1 MLMLLITDCRR
12 KPGQYVWSG
21 CDPERQRARRIQA
34 RTPFSKR
41 ALLHGGINIG
51 GKKIAAPSADLFGG
65 AKVREGPDR
74 PRKTELQKQLKQS
87 ERRFNPPMR

>member
-12 KPGQYVWSG
+12 KPGQYVCSG

-41 ALLHGGINIG
+41 ALLHGGINIEKR
-51 GKKIAAPSADLFGG
+51 KK
-65 AKVREGPDR
+65 K
-74 PRKTELQKQLKQS
+74 KLQPCQLIYLA
-87 ERRFNPPMR
+87 ERR